1 MIFFCFFFQSLLGEE
16 AHPLSQS
23 SGLVILCVLSVAIN
37 IYFLAR
43 LYYKTRKNNLDRK
56 SKKSRCKC
64 DVDGSS
70 NTPEPSSPRSVENVD
85 PNENDQEL
93 NRIDVESAVE
103 SAVVKQEITNEQD
116 DQDKMR

>member
-1 MIFFCFFFQSLLGEE
+1 M
-16 AHPLSQS
+16 
-23 SGLVILCVLSVAIN
+23 VILCVLSVAIN

-56 SKKSRCKC
+56 SKKLRCKC

-93 NRIDVESAVE
+93 NRIDVEST
-103 SAVVKQEITNEQD
+103 VVKQEITNEQD
-116 DQDKMR
+116 EQDKMR